1 MIPTPDETAASL
13 ASALV
18 RAGRAGGG
26 QRIALSNGTASAS
39 VIPLMNRRAFMGT
52 LAGGLVIE
60 DPTLMIVN
68 LERITYFAGQRR
80 LPTITGSNAYA
91 KPGILM
97 VYGPSFHEMYR
108 RTAFYVDRILK
119 GSGPRRPPGRAAD
132 EVRACD

>member
-68 LERITYFAGQRR
+68 LEPSEATVVELKLDERTIKRW
-80 LPTITGSNAYA
+80 LSDPTEEARAENHHKWDRSN
-91 KPGILM
+91 
-97 VYGPSFHEMYR
+97 
-108 RTAFYVDRILK
+108 D
-119 GSGPRRPPGRAAD
+119 
-132 EVRACD
+132 